1 MIVILEHSRRSALYE
16 WFSKC
21 KGDFPMAR
29 WISNKIFME
38 IRSGVIVWLG
48 EALLVLGGGLRSM
61 DEFKN
66 VMVTSLAVDTSLV
79 KFS

>member
-1 MIVILEHSRRSALYE
+1 MRSTNGFQSVKETSL
-16 WFSKC
+16 WHV
-21 KGDFPMAR
+21 

-48 EALLVLGGGLRSM
+48 APLLVLGGGLRST

-66 VMVTSLAVDTSLV
+66 IMRTSLTLDASLV

>member
-1 MIVILEHSRRSALYE
+1 MT
-16 WFSKC
+16 
-21 KGDFPMAR
+21 R

-48 EALLVLGGGLRSM
+48 VPLLVLSGGLRST

-66 VMVTSLAVDTSLV
+66 IMRTSLALDASLIN
-79 KFS
+79 FS

>member
-1 MIVILEHSRRSALYE
+1 
-16 WFSKC
+16 
-21 KGDFPMAR
+21 MAR

-38 IRSGVIVWLG
+38 IRSEVIIWLG
-48 EALLVLGGGLRSM
+48 APLLVQGGGLHSTV
-61 DEFKN
+61 EFKN